1 MNNGKLISF
10 EGIEGVGKSTQINLL
25 KDYLETNGY
34 STEILREPG
43 STITGESIRSILLD
57 SKENLS
63 SESEL
68 LLMFAARAQLI
79 SEKVNNS
86 NSDIILF
93 DRFYDASLAYQ
104 GFGRNLPIDFIQS
117 LITFINCPE
126 PRLTFLLDISVQD
139 GFERKVNDVKDRIES
154 AGNEFFQ
161 KVREGYLKIAKN
173 NQNRIKVIDATQS
186 IDDINKSI
194 IDHVEPLL

>member
-1 MNNGKLISF
+1 MKIFSF

-25 KDYLETNGY
+25 KEYLQTNGY
-34 STEILREPG
+34 NTEILREPG

-126 PRLTFLLDISVQD
+126 PCLTFLLDISVQD

-154 AGNEFFQ
+154 AGNEFFK
-161 KVREGYLKIAKN
+161 KVREGYLEIAKN
-173 NQNRIKVIDATQS
+173 NQNRIKVIDAMQS

-194 IDHVEPLL
+194 IDHVNPLL

>member
-1 MNNGKLISF
+1 MKIFSF

-25 KDYLETNGY
+25 KDYLEINGY

-93 DRFYDASLAYQ
+93 DRFYDASVAYQ
-104 GFGRNLPIDFIQS
+104 GFGRNLSIDFIQS
-117 LITFINCPE
+117 LIGFINCPE

-161 KVREGYLKIAKN
+161 KVREGYLEIAKN
-173 NQNRIKVIDATQS
+173 NQNRIKVIDAMQS

-194 IDHVEPLL
+194 IDHVKPLL

>member
-1 MNNGKLISF
+1 MKIFSF

-25 KDYLETNGY
+25 KEYLETNGY

-154 AGNEFFQ
+154 AGNEFFK
-161 KVREGYLKIAKN
+161 KVREGYLEIAKN
-173 NQNRIKVIDATQS
+173 NQNRIKVIDAMQS

-194 IDHVEPLL
+194 IDHVKPLL